1 MCVGQLQD
9 SVLQPSGKSF
19 RRSFFRAPSKTHI
32 SRVCVPPCR
41 KLRALELKE
50 RLVLAK
56 RSPKQRAATTEPHK
70 HSHSHRDAATE
81 PQRQSDRARATEPR
95 SHRAT
100 EPQHSNAAADPQSH
114 SHRATQPQRHSATEP
129 RSHRATEPQSQSH
142 RATGLQLRS
151 RRSTEPRSHRGT
163 ATHCAEAISYVNYQW
178 QSTATRMPRVC
189 HTFAT
194 RLPLVIYT

>member
-100 EPQHSNAAADPQSH
+100 EPQSHSIATQLQIHRATVTEPHSHSATDPQSH
-114 SHRATQPQRHSATEP
+114 AATEAQP
-129 RSHRATEPQSQSH
+129 RIA
-142 RATGLQLRS
+142 
-151 RRSTEPRSHRGT
+151 RRLFH
-163 ATHCAEAISYVNYQW
+163 
-178 QSTATRMPRVC
+178 M
-189 HTFAT
+189 
-194 RLPLVIYT
+194 